1 MEISLIRSRYKVTSV
16 IRAEDGYA
24 ALRAVDIERGDK
36 REYLLNVYEG
46 ASARRYAACF
56 DSLRRCPEFREVFLS
71 EGALIAAFEYTD
83 APCIDRLFYVGADIP
98 WALRVQYARL
108 LLHLALTV
116 SDYPLEIACAAFYSD
131 NLIPLRKEAGLAVN
145 YIVQPAAA
153 NARELIYL
161 LSDQLRKVL
170 LRRFGSTGAEHDF
183 LDLLESG
190 RYDSVGKIYSRWHEI
205 EPAVEE
211 EYARLEAMNA
221 AGRAIKLLSGAARR
235 RLGRKKKGAA
245 K

>member
-1 MEISLIRSRYKVTSV
+1 MSLIRSRYKVTSV

-36 REYLLNVYEG
+36 RECLLNVYEG
-46 ASARRYAACF
+46 AHARRHAACF

-83 APCIDRLFYVGADIP
+83 APCIDRLFYVGADVP
-98 WALRVQYARL
+98 WKLRVQYARL

-116 SDYPLEIACAAFYSD
+116 SDYPVEIACAAFYSE
-131 NLIPLRKEAGLAVN
+131 NLIPLRKEAGLEVN
-145 YIVQPAAA
+145 YIVRPAAA

-170 LRRFGSTGAEHDF
+170 LRRFGSASAELHF
-183 LDLLESG
+183 LDSLDSG
-190 RYDSVGKIYSRWHEI
+190 GYDSVGKIYSRWHEI
-205 EPAVEE
+205 ESAIEE
-211 EYARLEAMNA
+211 EYARLDEMNA
-221 AGRAIKLLSGAARR
+221 VGRAIKLLSGAAGRR
-235 RLGRKKKGAA
+235 IGKKKKGAA